1 LFDVIATDVE
11 NVWLV
16 NLIFF
21 TGFRPPLNRSFNMK
35 FGRAI
40 LRFITKNELYGF
52 IILYKTIINV
62 INIYNEW
69 SGNSIGIAMVSVLTS
84 SVVDRVFDHR

>member
-1 LFDVIATDVE
+1 
-11 NVWLV
+11 
-16 NLIFF
+16 
-21 TGFRPPLNRSFNMK
+21 MK

-84 SVVDRVFDHR
+84 SVVDRVFEHR

>member
-1 LFDVIATDVE
+1 
-11 NVWLV
+11 
-16 NLIFF
+16 
-21 TGFRPPLNRSFNMK
+21 MK

-69 SGNSIGIAMVSVLTS
+69 SGKSIGIAMVSVLTS
-84 SVVDRVFDHR
+84 SVVDRVFEHR